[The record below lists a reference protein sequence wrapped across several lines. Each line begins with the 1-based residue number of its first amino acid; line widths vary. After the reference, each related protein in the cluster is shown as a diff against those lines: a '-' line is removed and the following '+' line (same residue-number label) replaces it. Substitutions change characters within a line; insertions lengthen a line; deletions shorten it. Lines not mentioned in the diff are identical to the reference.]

1 LIRKVLPYCKPHPLT
16 AILCVEQALGLAGM
30 LWSGRW
36 TSALAAAAASASL
49 AVPSAEGGVLVPGPQ
64 RDGLSCGA
72 RAGCMAG
79 WSACLAKARGGL

>member
-1 LIRKVLPYCKPHPLT
+1 LI

-72 RAGCMAG
+72 RAGCSG
-79 WSACLAKARGGL
+79 WLDGSSAEAQCWRQSLWEQRLLEAA